1 MNADRARI
9 AELAEAARRLP
20 TAERR
25 AFLDGFRLDPETRR
39 AVENALASDPTRAWT
54 PSKIEPAADES
65 AHTGATI
72 AMAKEDLA
80 ALNVGGDG
88 VAGALPIDAARDM
101 DPYIGKE
108 LGGVKIE
115 RAVGS
120 GGMGRVYLGTDLT
133 SGTRVALK
141 VLLRTLRD
149 EDVRKRFDREGRMME
164 KLHHPGIATVFRTGI
179 EQDAD
184 VDIPYI
190 VMEFVEGVQTIS
202 DYVFRE
208 RLGTRETVDAFLQAC
223 DAVAFAHREGYVHR
237 DIKPPNILVDRHGR
251 VKVID
256 FGVARAIA
264 VDNAAATIRTE
275 TGQLVGTMQYMSP
288 EQFIADPRGIDART
302 DVYALCA
309 VLYELLTGVQPHDLR
324 SLPVHEAARL
334 VCETEPADVRECN
347 PRLDDQLAAIIMD
360 GLSRKKSQRP
370 DDARALSLRLR
381 GWVVNGSRI
390 SATTPVATGGTR
402 SGHAGVQP
410 EAKRP
415 RIAVGAG
422 GVVRIDGSDVKT
434 SRPARAPRR
443 GAWIGGFLLVCAVA
457 LALAMSFG
465 LIDVRA
471 LVTRARTW
479 IEMVSGMA
487 FGNGATNTAPPGNPG
502 DVGSPG
508 ASGSSGS
515 SGVSGSSSNAAAPSV
530 RMSQF
535 QVISAP
541 LGASVTVDGTARG
554 RTPAVILIPATAAP
568 HTVEVTLEGWQ
579 TARSSWVG
587 ADTLIVAINM
597 EPIAAVESL
606 PRLFTLDVGALPR
619 GATLRMSVPDDQQF
633 TGVTWYV
640 ALPFVKS
647 AGAWQAK
654 DIVLVASDAAGKPL
668 LIEHGTRQSTG
679 EARLTVLP
687 EDAKTRIRIRVH

>member
-54 PSKIEPAADES
+54 PSKVEPAADES
-65 AHTGATI
+65 VHAGATI

-80 ALNVGGDG
+80 EQSAGHDG
-88 VAGALPIDAARDM
+88 VAEARQTDAARAM
-101 DPYIGKE
+101 DPYLGKE
-108 LGGVKIE
+108 FCGVKIE
-115 RAVGS
+115 RVVGS
-120 GGMGRVYLGTDLT
+120 GGMGRVYLGADLT

-141 VLLRTLRD
+141 VLLRTHRD

-164 KLHHPGIATVFRTGI
+164 KLRHPGIATVFRTGI

-190 VMEFVEGVQTIS
+190 VMEYVEGSQTIS

-223 DAVAFAHREGYVHR
+223 DAVAFAHHEGYVHR
-237 DIKPPNILVDRHGR
+237 DIKPQNILVDRHGR

-264 VDNAAATIRTE
+264 VDNAAVTIRTE

-324 SLPVHEAARL
+324 GLPVHEAARL

-347 PRLDDQLAAIIMD
+347 PRLDDQLAAIVMD

-370 DDARALSLRLR
+370 DDARALVLRLR
-381 GWVVNGSRI
+381 GWVVNGSRA
-390 SATTPVATGGTR
+390 SAVAPVATDSTR
-402 SGHAGVQP
+402 SRHVGLQP
-410 EAKRP
+410 EAERP

-443 GAWIGGFLLVCAVA
+443 GAWIGGFLLVCAVG
-457 LALAMSFG
+457 LALAVSFG
-465 LIDVRA
+465 LIDVRG

-479 IEMVSGMA
+479 IEMVSGMGS
-487 FGNGATNTAPPGNPG
+487 GNGAANTAPPGNLG
-502 DVGSPG
+502 DGGSLG
-508 ASGSSGS
+508 ASGLSGA
-515 SGVSGSSSNAAAPSV
+515 SGSSSNAPAPSA

-554 RTPAVILIPATAAP
+554 RTPAVILIPATDAP
-568 HTVEVTLEGWQ
+568 HAVEVTLEGWQ
-579 TARSSWVG
+579 TARTSWVG
-587 ADTLIVAINM
+587 ADTPIVAINM
-597 EPIAAVESL
+597 EPTAAVESL
-606 PRLFTLDVGALPR
+606 PRLFTLDVGAMPR
-619 GATLRMSVPDDQQF
+619 GATLRMSVPNDQQF
-633 TGVTWYV
+633 TAGTWYV

-654 DIVLVASDAAGKPL
+654 DIVLAASDAAGKPL

>member
-54 PSKIEPAADES
+54 PSKVEPAADES
-65 AHTGATI
+65 VHAGATI

-80 ALNVGGDG
+80 EQSAGHDG
-88 VAGALPIDAARDM
+88 VAEARQTDAARAM
-101 DPYIGKE
+101 DPYLGKE
-108 LGGVKIE
+108 FCGVKIE
-115 RAVGS
+115 RVVGS
-120 GGMGRVYLGTDLT
+120 GGMGRVYLGADLT

-141 VLLRTLRD
+141 VLLRTHRD

-164 KLHHPGIATVFRTGI
+164 KLRHPGIATVFRTGI

-190 VMEFVEGVQTIS
+190 VMEYVEGSQTIS

-223 DAVAFAHREGYVHR
+223 DAVAFAHHEGYVHR
-237 DIKPPNILVDRHGR
+237 DIKPQNILVDRHGR

-264 VDNAAATIRTE
+264 VDNAAVTIRTE

-324 SLPVHEAARL
+324 GLPVHEAARL

-347 PRLDDQLAAIIMD
+347 PRLDDQLAAIVMD

-370 DDARALSLRLR
+370 DDARALVLRLR
-381 GWVVNGSRI
+381 GWVVNGSRA
-390 SATTPVATGGTR
+390 SAVAPVATDSTR
-402 SGHAGVQP
+402 SRHVGLQP
-410 EAKRP
+410 EAERP

-434 SRPARAPRR
+434 SRSARAPRR
-443 GAWIGGFLLVCAVA
+443 GAWIGGFLLVCAVG
-457 LALAMSFG
+457 LALAVSFG
-465 LIDVRA
+465 LIDVRG

-479 IEMVSGMA
+479 IEMASGMA
-487 FGNGATNTAPPGNPG
+487 SGNSAANTAPPSNPG
-502 DVGSPG
+502 DIGSPG
-508 ASGSSGS
+508 ASGSS
-515 SGVSGSSSNAAAPSV
+515 SNAPAPSV

-554 RTPAVILIPATAAP
+554 RTPAVILIPATDAP
-568 HTVEVTLEGWQ
+568 HAVEVTLEGWQ
-579 TARSSWVG
+579 TARASWVG
-587 ADTLIVAINM
+587 ADTPIVAINM
-597 EPIAAVESL
+597 EPTAAVESL
-606 PRLFTLDVGALPR
+606 PRLFTLDVGAMPR
-619 GATLRMSVPDDQQF
+619 GATLRMSVPNDQQF
-633 TGVTWYV
+633 TAGTWYV

-654 DIVLVASDAAGKPL
+654 DIVLAASDAAGKPL

>member
-25 AFLDGFRLDPETRR
+25 AFLDGFRLDPDTRR
-39 AVENALASDPTRAWT
+39 AVDNALASDPTRAWT
-54 PSKIEPAADES
+54 PSKVEPAADERVH
-65 AHTGATI
+65 AGATI
-72 AMAKEDLA
+72 AMAKDDLA
-80 ALNVGGDG
+80 AQNAGRDG
-88 VAGALPIDAARDM
+88 VAEARPTDAARAM
-101 DPYIGKE
+101 DPYLGKE

-115 RAVGS
+115 RVIGS
-120 GGMGRVYLGTDLT
+120 GGMGRVYLGIDLT

-164 KLHHPGIATVFRTGI
+164 KLRHPGIATVFRTGI

-190 VMEFVEGVQTIS
+190 VMEYVEGVQTIS

-223 DAVAFAHREGYVHR
+223 DAVAFAHREGWVHR

-324 SLPVHEAARL
+324 GLPVHEAARL
-334 VCETEPADVRECN
+334 VCETDPADVRECN
-347 PRLDDQLAAIIMD
+347 PRLDDQLAAIVMD

-370 DDARALSLRLR
+370 DDAHALSLRLR

-402 SGHAGVQP
+402 SGHASVQP
-410 EAKRP
+410 EAERP

-422 GVVRIDGSDVKT
+422 GVVRINGSDVKT
-434 SRPARAPRR
+434 SPPARAPRR

-471 LVTRARTW
+471 LVERGRAW
-479 IEMVSGMA
+479 IGMASDLVSGTGSA
-487 FGNGATNTAPPGNPG
+487 NTDPAGNPG
-502 DVGSPG
+502 DVVVPG
-508 ASGSSGS
+508 PSGVSGSSGS
-515 SGVSGSSSNAAAPSV
+515 SSNAPAPSV

-568 HTVEVTLEGWQ
+568 HAVELTLDGWQ
-579 TARSSWVG
+579 TARASWVG
-587 ADTLIVAINM
+587 ADTPIVAINM
-597 EPIAAVESL
+597 EPTAAVELL

-619 GATLRMSVPDDQQF
+619 GASLRMSVPDDRQF
-633 TGVTWYV
+633 TAGTWYV

-654 DIVLVASDAAGKPL
+654 DIVLTASDAAGKPL

-687 EDAKTRIRIRVH
+687 DDAKTRIRIRVH

>member
-25 AFLDGFRLDPETRR
+25 AFLDGFRLDPDTRR
-39 AVENALASDPTRAWT
+39 AVDNALASDPTRAWT
-54 PSKIEPAADES
+54 PSKVEPAADERVH
-65 AHTGATI
+65 AGATI
-72 AMAKEDLA
+72 AMAKDDLA
-80 ALNVGGDG
+80 AQNAGHDG
-88 VAGALPIDAARDM
+88 VAEARPTDAARAM
-101 DPYIGKE
+101 DPYLGKE

-115 RAVGS
+115 RVIGS
-120 GGMGRVYLGTDLT
+120 GGMGRVYLGIDLT

-164 KLHHPGIATVFRTGI
+164 KLRHPGIATVFRTGI

-190 VMEFVEGVQTIS
+190 VMEYVEGMQTIS
-202 DYVFRE
+202 DYVFLE

-223 DAVAFAHREGYVHR
+223 DAVAFAHREGWVHR

-324 SLPVHEAARL
+324 GLPVHEAARL
-334 VCETEPADVRECN
+334 VCETDPADVRECN
-347 PRLDDQLAAIIMD
+347 PRLDDQLAAIVMD

-370 DDARALSLRLR
+370 DDAHALTLRLR

-390 SATTPVATGGTR
+390 SAAAPVATGGTR

-410 EAKRP
+410 EAEHP

-422 GVVRIDGSDVKT
+422 GVVRINGSDVKT
-434 SRPARAPRR
+434 SPPARAPRR

-479 IEMVSGMA
+479 IEMASGMA
-487 FGNGATNTAPPGNPG
+487 SGNSAANTAPPRNPG

-508 ASGSSGS
+508 ASGSSG
-515 SGVSGSSSNAAAPSV
+515 VSGSSSNAPAPSV

-568 HTVEVTLEGWQ
+568 HAVEVTLEGWQ
-579 TARSSWVG
+579 TARTSWVG
-587 ADTLIVAINM
+587 ADTPIVAINM
-597 EPIAAVESL
+597 EPTAAVESL
-606 PRLFTLDVGALPR
+606 PRLFTLDVGAMPR
-619 GATLRMSVPDDQQF
+619 GATLRMSVPNDQQF
-633 TGVTWYV
+633 TAGTWYV

-654 DIVLVASDAAGKPL
+654 DIVLTASDAAGKPL

-687 EDAKTRIRIRVH
+687 DDANIRIRIRVH

>member
-1 MNADRARI
+1 
-9 AELAEAARRLP
+9 
-20 TAERR
+20 
-25 AFLDGFRLDPETRR
+25 
-39 AVENALASDPTRAWT
+39 
-54 PSKIEPAADES
+54 
-65 AHTGATI
+65 
-72 AMAKEDLA
+72 MAKDDLA
-80 ALNVGGDG
+80 AQNAGHDG
-88 VAGALPIDAARDM
+88 VAEARPTDAARAM
-101 DPYIGKE
+101 DPYLGKE

-115 RAVGS
+115 RVIGS
-120 GGMGRVYLGTDLT
+120 GGMGRVYLGIDLT

-164 KLHHPGIATVFRTGI
+164 KLRHPGIATVFRTGI

-190 VMEFVEGVQTIS
+190 VMEYVEGVQTIS

-223 DAVAFAHREGYVHR
+223 DAVAFAHREGWVHR

-324 SLPVHEAARL
+324 GLPVHEAARL

-347 PRLDDQLAAIIMD
+347 PRLDDQLAAIVMD

-370 DDARALSLRLR
+370 DDAHALTLRLR

-402 SGHAGVQP
+402 SGHASVQP
-410 EAKRP
+410 EAERP

-422 GVVRIDGSDVKT
+422 GVVRINGSDVKT
-434 SRPARAPRR
+434 SAPARAPRR

-479 IEMVSGMA
+479 IEMASGMA
-487 FGNGATNTAPPGNPG
+487 SGNSAANTAPPRNPG

-508 ASGSSGS
+508 ASGSSG
-515 SGVSGSSSNAAAPSV
+515 VSGSSSNAPAPGV

-568 HTVEVTLEGWQ
+568 HAVELTLDGWQ
-579 TARSSWVG
+579 TARASWVG
-587 ADTLIVAINM
+587 ADTPIVAINM
-597 EPIAAVESL
+597 EPTAAVELL
-606 PRLFTLDVGALPR
+606 PRLFTLDVGAMPR
-619 GATLRMSVPDDQQF
+619 GATLRMSVPNDQQF
-633 TGVTWYV
+633 TAGTWYV

-654 DIVLVASDAAGKPL
+654 DIVLTASDAAGKPL

-687 EDAKTRIRIRVH
+687 DDANIRIRIRVH

>member
-25 AFLDGFRLDPETRR
+25 AFLDGFRLDPDTRR
-39 AVENALASDPTRAWT
+39 AVDNALASDPTRAWT
-54 PSKIEPAADES
+54 PSKVEPVADES
-65 AHTGATI
+65 VHAGATI
-72 AMAKEDLA
+72 AMAKDDLA
-80 ALNVGGDG
+80 AQNSGRDG
-88 VAGALPIDAARDM
+88 VADAHPTDAARVM
-101 DPYIGKE
+101 DPYLGKE

-115 RAVGS
+115 RVVGS

-164 KLHHPGIATVFRTGI
+164 KLRHPGIATVFRTGI

-190 VMEFVEGVQTIS
+190 VMEYVEGVQTIS
-202 DYVFRE
+202 EHVFRE

-223 DAVAFAHREGYVHR
+223 DAVAFAHREGWVHR

-324 SLPVHEAARL
+324 GLPVHEAARL
-334 VCETEPADVRECN
+334 VCETEPADVRDCN
-347 PRLDDQLAAIIMD
+347 PRLDDQLAAIVMD
-360 GLSRKKSQRP
+360 GLSREKSRRP
-370 DDARALSLRLR
+370 DDAHALTLRLR

-390 SATTPVATGGTR
+390 SSSAPVTTDSAR
-402 SGHAGVQP
+402 SRHVGLQP
-410 EAKRP
+410 EAERP
-415 RIAVGAG
+415 RIAVGGG
-422 GVVRIDGSDVKT
+422 GVVRISGSHVKT
-434 SRPARAPRR
+434 SPSARAPRR

-465 LIDVRA
+465 LINVRA
-471 LVTRARTW
+471 LVERGRAW
-479 IEMVSGMA
+479 IGMA
-487 FGNGATNTAPPGNPG
+487 SDLVPEIGSANTRPAGNPG
-502 DVGSPG
+502 DVVVPG
-508 ASGSSGS
+508 PSGVSGSSGS
-515 SGVSGSSSNAAAPSV
+515 SSSAPAPSV

-541 LGASVTVDGTARG
+541 QGASVTVDGTARG
-554 RTPAVILIPATAAP
+554 RTPAVILIPATDAP
-568 HTVEVTLEGWQ
+568 HAVELTLEGWQ
-579 TARSSWVG
+579 TARTSWVG
-587 ADTLIVAINM
+587 ADTPIVAINL
-597 EPIAAVESL
+597 EPTATVESL

-619 GATLRMSVPDDQQF
+619 GATLRMSVPDDRQF
-633 TGVTWYV
+633 TAGTWFV

-654 DIVLVASDAAGKPL
+654 EIILAASDAAGKPL

-679 EARLTVLP
+679 EARLTVRP
-687 EDAKTRIRIRVH
+687 DDANIRIRIRVH